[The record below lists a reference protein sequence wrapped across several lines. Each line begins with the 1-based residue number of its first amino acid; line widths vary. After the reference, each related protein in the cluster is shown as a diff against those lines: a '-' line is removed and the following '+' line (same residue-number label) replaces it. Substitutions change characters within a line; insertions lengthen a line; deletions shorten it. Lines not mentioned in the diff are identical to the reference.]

1 VVVSEEYLG
10 NALAV
15 DGRLF
20 FRLRCNPLRYLQVWR
35 RQSKASSGV
44 GFVALT
50 NEPDTI
56 IFDDIEID
64 VAGHRLVVGGK
75 DVALE
80 PKTFAVLALLASNP
94 GRTLTH
100 DEILDAVWG
109 HRHVTQNVLH
119 RAIALLRNALGGRSP
134 PRQYVHTV
142 HGVGYRFD
150 ARVLL
155 RPSATSQEIARAAAS
170 AEAAVPAA
178 LAPQA
183 AEAVH
188 PVVPRPHRNRAS
200 IAIAI
205 AVCVLFAFVAVFA
218 LRMRSPAP
226 PASPTLVV
234 LPLQVIG
241 DDKNEAAFAA
251 GLSEELTTQL
261 AHVDGL
267 RLISGISPT
276 VARKDDFDPSQLA
289 GKLHTTHALEGSLRE
304 AGGKLRIDL
313 RLIETPSGRAVWA
326 QDYDPTTGN
335 VFAVQ
340 QEIAQAVA
348 RALALHVGLARAGSP
363 APDPQVFREY
373 LQLRHVFLASND
385 AAAYAQAERDLNA
398 LAARANDYAPVH
410 GLLALNLASD
420 FEGEGKEDAALRE
433 AHSALAID
441 PNDLYAHVA
450 LGMVA
455 SHDKDWATV
464 KTEYDIALALNP
476 DDPVVH
482 NIDGMFLSRLGYG
495 EQALA
500 QFEIAYAADPLGYW
514 VTYNMGTHLD
524 VLGRHAEA
532 KNYLDLLPGR
542 EAKPSTRTGVAR
554 WRNAI
559 WRKDFAAARSFAAQ
573 LPESNGTR
581 KAFVAVTEALI
592 DPAAWP
598 QAEAAIGERES
609 ASGARPDR
617 LRLYEPKP
625 DAANILATFEPG
637 GQQPGGNLIWVP
649 EYAPVRRDPAFQD
662 FLRHMKFIEFWN
674 INGWPP
680 QCKPDGDGAR
690 CD

>member
-1 VVVSEEYLG
+1 MV
-10 NALAV
+10 
-15 DGRLF
+15 
-20 FRLRCNPLRYLQVWR
+20 
-35 RQSKASSGV
+35 
-44 GFVALT
+44 LT
-50 NEPDTI
+50 NESGAI
-56 IFDDIEID
+56 VFDDIEID
-64 VAGHRLVVGGK
+64 VDGRRLAVDGK

-80 PKTFAVLALLASNP
+80 PKTFAVLVLLASNP
-94 GRTLTH
+94 GKTLTH
-100 DEILDAVWG
+100 DDILDAVWG
-109 HRHVTQNVLH
+109 HRHVTQSVLH
-119 RAIALLRNALGGRSP
+119 RAIALLRQALGRRSP
-134 PRQYVHTV
+134 QRQYIHTV

-150 ARVLL
+150 ALVLRRSL
-155 RPSATSQEIARAAAS
+155 PSSQDGARATASGEASITAA
-170 AEAAVPAA
+170 PAR
-178 LAPQA
+178 QA
-183 AEAVH
+183 AEADR
-188 PVVPRPHRNRAS
+188 PRARRLRRNRVP
-200 IAIAI
+200 IAI
-205 AVCVLFAFVAVFA
+205 AVCVLLALAAALV
-218 LRMRSPAP
+218 LRMRTPAP
-226 PASPTLVV
+226 PLSPTLVV

-241 DDKNEAAFAA
+241 DDRNEAAFAA

-261 AHVDGL
+261 ARVNGL
-267 RLISGISPT
+267 RLISGTSATI
-276 VARKDDFDPSQLA
+276 ARKDDFDPPQLA
-289 GKLHTTHALEGSLRE
+289 EKLHTTHALEGSLRE
-304 AGGKLRIDL
+304 AGDKLRIDL
-313 RLIETPSGRAVWA
+313 RLIETPSGRTVWA
-326 QDYDPTTGN
+326 QDYDRTTGD

-348 RALALHVGLARAGSP
+348 DALALHVGLAHSSSP

-385 AAAYAQAERDLNA
+385 MAAYAQAEHDLNT

-464 KTEYDIALALNP
+464 KREYDIALALNP
-476 DDPVVH
+476 TDPVVH

-532 KNYLDLLPGR
+532 KTYLDLLPGR
-542 EAKPSTRTGVAR
+542 EVKPSTGTDVAR
-554 WRNAI
+554 WRNAV
-559 WRKDFAAARSFAAQ
+559 WRKDFTAARGFAAQ
-573 LPESNGTR
+573 LPEDNGSR
-581 KAFVAVTEALI
+581 KAFVAVTQALM

-609 ASGARPDR
+609 ALGARPDR
-617 LRLYEPKP
+617 LRLYEPRP
-625 DAANILATFEPG
+625 DAADILATFAPG
-637 GQQPGGNLIWVP
+637 DQQPGGSLIWAP
-649 EYAPVRRDPAFQD
+649 GYAPVRRDPSFQG

-674 INGWPP
+674 VNGWPP
-680 QCKPDGDGAR
+680 QCKPDGNGAR

>member
-1 VVVSEEYLG
+1 M
-10 NALAV
+10 AA
-15 DGRLF
+15 
-20 FRLRCNPLRYLQVWR
+20 R
-35 RQSKASSGV
+35 RRRVFPHAKQSVTLSPGMTVATAGSFGD
-44 GFVALT
+44 GFVVLT
-50 NEPDTI
+50 NESGAI
-56 IFDDIEID
+56 VFDDIEID
-64 VAGHRLVVGGK
+64 VDGRRLIINGK

-94 GRTLTH
+94 GKTLTH
-100 DEILDAVWG
+100 DDILDAVWG
-109 HRHVTQNVLH
+109 HRHVTQSVLH
-119 RAIALLRNALGGRSP
+119 RAIALLRQALGGRSP
-134 PRQYVHTV
+134 QRQYIHTV

-150 ARVLL
+150 ALVLRRSL
-155 RPSATSQEIARAAAS
+155 PSSQDGARATASGEASITAA
-170 AEAAVPAA
+170 PAR
-178 LAPQA
+178 QA
-183 AEAVH
+183 AETGPTTVS
-188 PVVPRPHRNRAS
+188 RLRRNRVP

-205 AVCVLFAFVAVFA
+205 AVCVLLALAAALV
-218 LRMRSPAP
+218 LRMRTPAP
-226 PASPTLVV
+226 PLSPTLVV

-241 DDKNEAAFAA
+241 DDRNEAAFAA

-261 AHVDGL
+261 ARVNGL
-267 RLISGISPT
+267 RLISGTSATI
-276 VARKDDFDPSQLA
+276 ARKDDFDPPQLA
-289 GKLHTTHALEGSLRE
+289 EKLHTTHALEGSLRE
-304 AGGKLRIDL
+304 AGDKLRIDL
-313 RLIETPSGRAVWA
+313 RLIETPSGRTVWA
-326 QDYDPTTGN
+326 QDYDRTTGD

-348 RALALHVGLARAGSP
+348 DALALHVGLAHSSSP

-385 AAAYAQAERDLNA
+385 MAAYAQAEHDLNT

-464 KTEYDIALALNP
+464 KREYDIALALNP
-476 DDPVVH
+476 TDPVVH

-532 KNYLDLLPGR
+532 KKYLDLLPGR
-542 EAKPSTRTGVAR
+542 EARPSTRTGVAR

-581 KAFVAVTEALI
+581 KAFIAVTGALI

-598 QAEAAIGERES
+598 QAGAAIGEREF
-609 ASGARPDR
+609 ALGARPDR

-637 GQQPGGNLIWVP
+637 GQQPGGNLVWVP

-680 QCKPDGDGAR
+680 QCKPDGNGAR

>member
-1 VVVSEEYLG
+1 
-10 NALAV
+10 
-15 DGRLF
+15 
-20 FRLRCNPLRYLQVWR
+20 
-35 RQSKASSGV
+35 
-44 GFVALT
+44 
-50 NEPDTI
+50 
-56 IFDDIEID
+56 
-64 VAGHRLVVGGK
+64 
-75 DVALE
+75 
-80 PKTFAVLALLASNP
+80 
-94 GRTLTH
+94 
-100 DEILDAVWG
+100 G
-109 HRHVTQNVLH
+109 HRHVTQSVLH
-119 RAIALLRNALGGRSP
+119 RAIALLRQALGGRSP
-134 PRQYVHTV
+134 QRQYIHTV

-150 ARVLL
+150 ALVLRRSL
-155 RPSATSQEIARAAAS
+155 PSSQDGARATASGEASITAA
-170 AEAAVPAA
+170 PAR
-178 LAPQA
+178 QA
-183 AEAVH
+183 AETGPTTVS
-188 PVVPRPHRNRAS
+188 RLRRNRVP

-205 AVCVLFAFVAVFA
+205 AVCVLLALAAALV
-218 LRMRSPAP
+218 LRMRTPAP
-226 PASPTLVV
+226 PLSPTLVV

-241 DDKNEAAFAA
+241 DDRNEAAFAA

-261 AHVDGL
+261 ARVNGL
-267 RLISGISPT
+267 RLISGTSATI
-276 VARKDDFDPSQLA
+276 ARKDDFDPPQLA
-289 GKLHTTHALEGSLRE
+289 EKLHTTHALEGSLRE
-304 AGGKLRIDL
+304 AGDKLRIDL
-313 RLIETPSGRAVWA
+313 RLIETPSGRTVWA
-326 QDYDPTTGN
+326 QDYDRTTGD

-348 RALALHVGLARAGSP
+348 DALALHVGLAHSSSP

-385 AAAYAQAERDLNA
+385 MAAYAQAEHDLNT

-464 KTEYDIALALNP
+464 KREYDIALALNP
-476 DDPVVH
+476 TDPVVH

-532 KNYLDLLPGR
+532 KKYLDLLPGR
-542 EAKPSTRTGVAR
+542 EARPSTRTGVAR

-581 KAFVAVTEALI
+581 KAFIAVTGALI

-598 QAEAAIGERES
+598 QAGAAIGEREF
-609 ASGARPDR
+609 ALGARPDR

-637 GQQPGGNLIWVP
+637 GQQPGGNLVWVP